1 MKNVS
6 KYLFAVSGL
15 LLCAG
20 LVQAADEEC
29 DSVKH
34 RQSKS
39 EECDSVKHRQSK
51 SEECD
56 SVKHRHSKS
65 EECNSVKHR
74 QSKFNKGMKF
84 DSMDANSDGG
94 ISISEFNEH
103 SSRRFKKLD
112 ANSDGKI
119 TSEELQ
125 GNHGKKASRRGTT
138 HLDKRFYSADANHD
152 GGLDKAE
159 ANSMPML
166 TTYFGQV
173 DSDNDGKVTRQEY
186 FDAMPL
192 LHRAKQIDTSGKSQ
206 AL

>member
-6 KYLFAVSGL
+6 KYLLAVSGF

-20 LVQAADEEC
+20 LAHADADGEEC

-34 RQSKS
+34 K
-39 EECDSVKHRQSK
+39 
-51 SEECD
+51 
-56 SVKHRHSKS
+56 
-65 EECNSVKHR
+65 
-74 QSKFNKGMKF
+74 QSKFNKGIKF

-94 ISISEFNEH
+94 ISKSEFNEH
-103 SSRRFKKLD
+103 SSKRFEELD

-125 GNHGKKASRRGTT
+125 GNHGKKMGRRGTT

-152 GGLDKAE
+152 GGLDRKE
-159 ANSMPML
+159 ANAMPML
-166 TTYFGQV
+166 TTYFDQV
-173 DSDNDGKVTRQEY
+173 DSDKDGKVTRQEY

-206 AL
+206 KL